1 MAPLHPVND
10 EKTKIFNTFFAGVFT
25 ADNGTDP
32 RFPARVATHV
42 RAV

>member
-10 EKTKIFNTFFAGVFT
+10 EKTKIFNTFAGVFT

-32 RFPARVATHV
+32 RFPARVPPHV